1 MGLKQKHFS
10 ARFEIQGEILAYQRR
25 AAGKIEK
32 AIKLEEKIK
41 ELLDEANRPE
51 TAPHMFEFLR
61 DKAQGLRETADRAR
75 RAHLIIMD
83 EVIPQLTRTLAAF
96 DTKTF
101 SFMPDNAVVTQK

>member
-1 MGLKQKHFS
+1 MIKKQQKFT
-10 ARFEIQGEILAYQRR
+10 ARFEIQGEIIAYKRR
-25 AAGKIEK
+25 AAKKIEK

-61 DKAQGLRETADRAR
+61 DKAQGLREIADRAR

-96 DTKTF
+96 DTRNLAFDTDK
-101 SFMPDNAVVTQK
+101 SVVLQK